1 MCVAGDEW
9 RVDRLCKGNVHR
21 VVRRDIVPQFPG
33 TAQQV
38 GVGMAADVE
47 IDKVMQCLLRSVDTY
62 VASPYQAPECLSDFD
77 VQQMRRMECV
87 VAVEQP
93 RLDSRTKRSLEKEL
107 QQGGRVHDDH
117 ADSRS
122 PRMTSAA
129 GVVKTT
135 RDRL

>member
-1 MCVAGDEW
+1 MCVAGDER

-21 VVRRDIVPQFPG
+21 VVRRNIVPQLPG
-33 TAQQV
+33 TVQQV

-47 IDKVMQCLLRSVDTY
+47 IDKVMQCLLRSVGTY
-62 VASPYQAPECLSDFD
+62 VASPYQAPESLSDFD

-93 RLDSRTKRSLEKEL
+93 RLDSRAKRSLEKKL
-107 QQGGRVHDDH
+107 QQGGRFDDDH

>member
-1 MCVAGDEW
+1 MYVAGDQW

-21 VVRRDIVPQFPG
+21 VVGRDIVPQLPG
-33 TAQQV
+33 TTQEV
-38 GVGMAADVE
+38 SVGMAVDVE
-47 IDKVMQCLLRSVDTY
+47 IDKVMQCLLRSVGTN
-62 VASPYQAPECLSDFD
+62 VASPYQASESLSDFD

-93 RLDSRTKRSLEKEL
+93 RLDSRAKRNLEKEL
-107 QQGGRVHDDH
+107 QQGGRIDDDH